1 MIAST
6 GALSNTTDLVVGVE
20 DDSLVLKMM
29 V

>member
-6 GALSNTTDLVVGVE
+6 GALSKTIDLVVGVK

-29 V
+29 A

>member
-6 GALSNTTDLVVGVE
+6 GALSKTTYLVVGVE

-29 V
+29 A